1 MAELE
6 GGKPAAQIAQEH
18 SIHPGLPASGEMNWP
33 RILKERL
40 AAMATGV
47 IRGQDRRTGGA
58 AWPGS
63 C

>member
-33 RILKERL
+33 RILKERIPS
-40 AAMATGV
+40 MATGASMRSGSPSL
-47 IRGQDRRTGGA
+47 RGY
-58 AWPGS
+58 
-63 C
+63 